1 MARNGIAPLST
12 TIALAFTRGSSTT
25 SQRPTPKKIT
35 TARTKPPPPT
45 AERMTH
51 LREHGRE
58 TTAGLTEYAIW
69 EPAHAI
75 PPRRTGQSASPDR
88 RFSLSAMDSLA
99 MAVYG
104 VKADPSPYV
113 FVKD

>member
-88 RFSLSAMDSLA
+88 RVSLS
-99 MAVYG
+99 YG
-104 VKADPSPYV
+104 FFSHGGLGSEKQAPSPYV